1 MHARS
6 AREINQ
12 CYRTLRPRLLMCM
25 IIGYAAFYLTR
36 KSVNYVLPALQTD
49 LGLDKGDIGL
59 LGSLFYLSY
68 GLSKFTAG
76 LWHDSHGQRGFMG
89 IGLFATGLLNVVFA
103 FGESLTLL
111 LVVWTLNGFFQGWG
125 WPPCARLLTH
135 WYSRNER
142 GFWWGCWN
150 MSINIGGAIIP
161 LISAFAAYWWG
172 WQAAMLTPGIIS
184 MALGIWLTLQ
194 LKSTPQEEG
203 LPTVGHWRHD
213 PLELRQEQ
221 QSPPMGL
228 WQMLRTTMLQNPL
241 IWLLGVSY
249 VLVYVIRIAL
259 NDWGNIWLTESHGVN
274 LLSANATV
282 MLFEV
287 GGLLGALFAGWG
299 SDLLFSGQRAP
310 MIFAVY
316 PWVDGFGRCT
326 LVGTGSSLCP
336 SGCVLFYCGLFCL
349 WPANADWTCGSG
361 MWTQSCG
368 GFNHRISRPVRLSRC
383 GAGRLAVVAGYRT
396 LRLVGNVQFT
406 LGRRSTYGFTADAVT
421 DGGHHHHSRSKD
433 KTMKMPLTSTLIA
446 SAVALATLTGAAQA
460 KGRLVVYCSA
470 TNEMCETE
478 TKEFGEKYDVKTSFI
493 RNGSGST
500 LAKVDAEKKNPQ
512 ADVWYGGTLDPQSQ
526 AGEMGL
532 LQAYKSPNLEQ
543 IMENSAI
550 RQK

>member
-6 AREINQ
+6 AREIDQ

-89 IGLFATGLLNVVFA
+89 VGLFATGLLNVVFA

-142 GFWWGCWN
+142 GFWWG
-150 MSINIGGAIIP
+150 
-161 LISAFAAYWWG
+161 

-194 LKSTPQEEG
+194 LKGTPQEEG

-310 MIFAVY
+310 MI
-316 PWVDGFGRCT
+316 
-326 LVGTGSSLCP
+326 LL
-336 SGCVLFYCGLFCL
+336 
-349 WPANADWTCGSG
+349 
-361 MWTQSCG
+361 
-368 GFNHRISRPVRLSRC
+368 
-383 GAGRLAVVAGYRT
+383 
-396 LRLVGNVQFT
+396 FT
-406 LGRRSTYGFTADAVT
+406 LGLMVSVAALWLAPVHHFALLAVCFFTVGFFVFGPQMLIGLAAVEC
-421 DGGHHHHSRSKD
+421 GHKAAAGSI
-433 KTMKMPLTSTLIA
+433 TGFLGLFA
-446 SAVALATLTGAAQA
+446 YLGAALAGWPLSLVIERYGWPGMFSLLSVAAV
-460 KGRLVVYCSA
+460 L
-470 TNEMCETE
+470 
-478 TKEFGEKYDVKTSFI
+478 
-493 RNGSGST
+493 
-500 LAKVDAEKKNPQ
+500 
-512 ADVWYGGTLDPQSQ
+512 
-526 AGEMGL
+526 MGL
-532 LQAYKSPNLEQ
+532 LLMPLLMAGITTTHARRIKQ
-543 IMENSAI
+543 
-550 RQK
+550 